1 MKLITEPKYSQ
12 CKINSCLKLPR
23 GSTEKAPSIKM
34 FLFELTGM
42 HSFISSTVLS
52 EQKRNMQSLFL
63 GSIVYFHLIWNNR
76 IYHKLLRLGKL
87 PALLPV
93 FWENF

>member
-23 GSTEKAPSIKM
+23 GSTEKVPSIKM

-42 HSFISSTVLS
+42 HSFISSTVMLHML
-52 EQKRNMQSLFL
+52 KNCHCLFPFNL
-63 GSIVYFHLIWNNR
+63 
-76 IYHKLLRLGKL
+76 
-87 PALLPV
+87 
-93 FWENF
+93 E

>member
-23 GSTEKAPSIKM
+23 GSTEKVPSIKM

-52 EQKRNMQSLFL
+52 EQKTQYAKCFS
-63 GSIVYFHLIWNNR
+63 W
-76 IYHKLLRLGKL
+76 
-87 PALLPV
+87 
-93 FWENF
+93 